1 MKFEKLYNLVLEAG
15 FRPSAPKNMGGSRVQ
30 RVKDS
35 DGPAAFSSSSVGKND
50 NPETVVPI
58 SRWDFNPNSDTDKG
72 GIKKQAKAWR
82 TLFNAFSLLSNDK
95 NFQDE
100 AKSISSRFD
109 KKRDSYKNVIGVSD
123 DEGNKKFVNYDEES
137 RVNTLPATIDK
148 QLSKRTGYEA
158 ELKQR
163 YMIRNYTKMP
173 PGEKIKLKT
182 SSASLKAQISVL
194 DSELSDSKMPKYRKE
209 KLVNQLVKLNQ
220 QLGHV
225 EDKLSWID
233 NKDKISV
240 DSDILELQ
248 EKIAALDKKIEKN
261 QEELATV
268 TDRTTKIQSNNE
280 ENNDL
285 AIEEFKRQVNV
296 SAGKIKDSLGE
307 EIKELQMIEDEGIE
321 DLDNVM
327 DIDWSNIPPNFKSK
341 VKMLDNLE
349 STDPSVNPIFGY
361 IDSFNNW
368 YYEFSDDGDRSRVK
382 DLDPREF
389 NPQLNITKIR
399 DYMSLPFVRLMSI
412 YSSASIPKM
421 SLKKEKDLKKHNN
434 VYQNFSEY
442 TRQFPDSKDPRV
454 IEQNRKAWVDPE
466 TKEMLRSFVAGMAVD
481 GKDNMYMMIN
491 RGWSVARSGMNS
503 FNSLKSS
510 IDSDM
515 VRYIPKNE
523 SFDKIFER
531 IINESSYDDDDL
543 KLDTMEIL
551 SYYK

>member
-15 FRPSAPKNMGGSRVQ
+15 FRPSAPKNMGGSRIQ

-35 DGPAAFSSSSVGKND
+35 EGPASFSSSSVGKND
-50 NPETVVPI
+50 NPENVVPI
-58 SRWDFNPNSDTDKG
+58 SRWEFNPNVDMDRG
-72 GIKKQAKAWR
+72 GVKKQAKVWR

-100 AKSISSRFD
+100 VKSISSRFD

-123 DEGNKKFVNYDEES
+123 EEGNKNFVKYDEES

-148 QLSKRTGYEA
+148 QLSKRTGLEA
-158 ELKQR
+158 ELKQK

-182 SSASLKAQISVL
+182 SEASLKGQISVL
-194 DSELSDSKMPKYRKE
+194 DKELSDPKMPKYRKE
-209 KLVNQLVKLNQ
+209 KLTNQLMKLNQ
-220 QLGHV
+220 QLGNV

-233 NKDKISV
+233 NKDKITV

-248 EKIAALDKKIEKN
+248 EKIAELDKKIQKN
-261 QEELATV
+261 QEELVAV

-280 ENNDL
+280 ENNDK
-285 AIEEFKRQVNV
+285 AIDEFKKQVNV
-296 SAGKIKDSLGE
+296 SAGKIKDALAE
-307 EIKELQMIEDEGIE
+307 EIKELQMTEGEGVE
-321 DLDNVM
+321 DLDNAMEV
-327 DIDWSNIPPNFKSK
+327 DWSNIPENFKSK
-341 VKMLDNLE
+341 VKMLDDLE
-349 STDPSVNPIFGY
+349 STDPSTNPIFGY

-368 YYEFSDDGDRSRVK
+368 YYEFSEDGDKSRVK
-382 DLDPREF
+382 DLDSREF

-421 SLKKEKDLKKHNN
+421 SLKKEKDLTKHNN
-434 VYQNFSEY
+434 VYQNFTEY
-442 TRQFPDSKDPRV
+442 IKQYPNSRDAGV
-454 IEQNRKAWVDPE
+454 LEQSRKAWVDPE
-466 TKEMLRSFVAGMAVD
+466 VKEMLRSFVAGMAIED
-481 GKDNMYMMIN
+481 KDNLYRMIN
-491 RGWSVARSGMNS
+491 QPWSVSRSG
-503 FNSLKSS
+503 FNNFNQLKSS
-510 IDSDM
+510 VDSDM
-515 VRYIPKNE
+515 KRFMPKKE
-523 SFDKIFER
+523 SFDKLFNKLISEKVW
-531 IINESSYDDDDL
+531 DDDDF